1 MAIKN
6 NVMIVRQRLLT
17 KLVGLWNEGALVEKI
32 DRVPIEFSPRNSKVR
47 GRCCIHK
54 ERAVWKYKSLPLLGY
69 DMTDE
74 QDELMPLSAYAK
86 MALDRKKIKDN
97 IMCVIDEACSS
108 CVRTNYDIT
117 NLCRGCVARAC
128 EHACPKNA
136 IEFDPDTSQGKINHN
151 ICISCGK
158 CFAACPYHAIVY
170 IPVPCEEACPVGA
183 ISKDE
188 YGVEHIDESKC
199 IYCGKCM
206 NGCPFGAI
214 F

>member
-6 NVMIVRQRLLT
+6 NVMIVRHKLLT
-17 KLVGLWNEGALVEKI
+17 NLIKLWKEGELVEKI
-32 DRVPIEFSPRNSKVR
+32 DRLPIELSPRNSQAR

-74 QDELMPLSAYAK
+74 EDELTPLSEYARK
-86 MALDRKKIKDN
+86 ALNRDKIKEN

-108 CVRTNYDIT
+108 CVHTNYDIT

-128 EHACPKNA
+128 SVNCPKNA
-136 IEFDPDTSQGKINHN
+136 IEFDPYTSQGRINHSE
-151 ICISCGK
+151 CISCGK
-158 CFAACPYHAIVY
+158 CYDACPYHAVVY

-183 ISKDE
+183 ITKDQ
-188 YGVEHIDESKC
+188 YGVEHIDETKC
-199 IYCGKCM
+199 I
-206 NGCPFGAI
+206 
-214 F
+214 